1 MEIGTQE
8 QKKEQAG
15 TGWNKWGYGVFTL
28 AGILFTFFGSDA
40 SQGPMFMAL
49 ALIFDPFDQS
59 QQWNERP
66 RWQRAW
72 LIAHLGLSAAALGYV
87 IAQ

>member
-1 MEIGTQE
+1 MESCTQE
-8 QKKEQAG
+8 QEQAG
-15 TGWNKWGYGVFTL
+15 TTWNKWGYGVFTL
-28 AGILFTFFGSDA
+28 AGIVFTFVGSDA
-40 SQGPMFMAL
+40 TQGPMFMAL
-49 ALIFDPFDQS
+49 ALVFDPFDQS
-59 QQWNERP
+59 QPWKERP